1 MTQPVTNRGQGHHSP
16 PGAGDPASL
25 DSSHQGRRGQ
35 GETSARSHQLTS
47 SSHNIT
53 EPARRMTG
61 GPPSLPPKTR
71 GTPRLPPKP
80 LDNPRHQ
87 GGHQADQRRGH
98 TQGGH
103 PGGQIGGFT
112 QGGHPGGAPGV
123 HSVSSTSAKRPL
135 PPLPPPRV
143 PPPPPPMPK

>member
-1 MTQPVTNRGQGHHSP
+1 MTQPVTNRGHPSLPGV

-25 DSSHQGRRGQ
+25 DSHQGRRGQ
-35 GETSARSHQLTS
+35 GEIIRPPALGGQTI
-47 SSHNIT
+47 IT
-53 EPARRMTG
+53 ERRGPNVTSD
-61 GPPSLPPKTR
+61 PPSLPPKTR

-80 LDNPRHQ
+80 LDSPRHP
-87 GGHQADQRRGH
+87 GGQQADQRQRGH
-98 TQGGH
+98 SLGGH
-103 PGGQIGGFT
+103 Q
-112 QGGHPGGAPGV
+112 GV